1 MTTLVYDGSFEG
13 LLTCIFEVY
22 EYKFSEVEV
31 VEKKYFQG
39 SLLGSYKE
47 VETDE
52 EKVKR
57 VWEGLKKKLSANGK
71 RQFQHSFLSEQ
82 KNIGNILLS
91 YAKFVIG
98 SKGFVDSDMSHP
110 AVLEVPDRKKS
121 VIRKT

>member
-22 EYKFSEVEV
+22 EYKFSEVEIA
-31 VEKKYFQG
+31 EKKYFQE
-39 SLLGSYKE
+39 SLLGQSKE
-47 VETDE
+47 VITDE
-52 EKVKR
+52 EKAKR

-91 YAKFVIG
+91 YAKYVIG
-98 SKGFVDSDMSHP
+98 SKGFVDSGYESP
-110 AVLEVPDRKKS
+110 CSA
-121 VIRKT
+121 